1 AKALLELHIEQG
13 PDLETEHV
21 QIGVADGVMG
31 KVYYEVEVTGGSNHA
46 GTTPMHLRQDALFA
60 TNDVINEL
68 RKKLNQ
74 LDSTLVY
81 TIGRMDVTPNIHTV
95 IPNKVVFTVEARHEK
110 EKVIQQVEE
119 TILQLPDAVNN
130 HGCE

>member
-1 AKALLELHIEQG
+1 M
-13 PDLETEHV
+13 V
-21 QIGVADGVMG
+21 N
-31 KVYYEVEVTGGSNHA
+31 YEVEVTGDSNHA

-81 TIGRMDVTPNIHTV
+81 TIGRMDVTPNIHTF

-110 EKVIQQVEE
+110 EKVKRKSKQERRRKNTTV
-119 TILQLPDAVNN
+119 TR
-130 HGCE
+130 CSK